1 MNVNYPIILSS
12 VFNILCLAS
21 PKSIIVMYMY
31 MSMYT
36 KLQQIYI
43 ELKNPMC

>member
-1 MNVNYPIILSS
+1 MNVNHPIILSS

-31 MSMYT
+31 MYT
-36 KLQQIYI
+36 KLQQIYV